1 MNIAKKWTKL
11 LCATAVLMTP
21 AFVVLTPS
29 DALAWRATE
38 ATLRST
44 RGAVRDVRDAV
55 RDVER
60 EVRSVEAEIQATGE
74 KIIQALRLATGES
87 SSYADKQIEAMRRFA
102 DAGQQ
107 NDSERLRQEFRAK
120 AEGGEFDPSPS
131 ICLLAGLFRG
141 EGASGPGS
149 IGTQATQRV
158 ALAAS
163 GGDPAVLAGG
173 TTLARAVMDRR
184 AASLGLMGV
193 EDPTVDPAAILMNPT
208 IQADGENAPAFDQLL
223 QNMIDPNPPRP
234 ILESEMATPE
244 GVVRA
249 KRRSIQETRNN
260 ANREVIAML
269 ANMRSPVQP
278 IDGEE
283 GGSFQS
289 YIDDISNYNR
299 PIPEDG
305 MISELQALDIRTLR
319 YYAPNPEVFQARAA
333 MSEKG
338 LLQELLDAVSI
349 NNRLLFIQL
358 ELDSRRAAV
367 ETQMLSIMN
376 ND

>member
-1 MNIAKKWTKL
+1 MKTMKKITKL
-11 LCATAVLMTP
+11 LMVTAVYMAPAYVAFTP
-21 AFVVLTPS
+21 GEAV
-29 DALAWRATE
+29 AWRATE

-60 EVRSVEAEIQATGE
+60 EIRSVEAEVQATGE

-87 SSYADKQIEAMRRFA
+87 SSYADKQIEAMRRFT

-120 AEGGEFDPSPS
+120 AEGGEFDPAPS

-141 EGASGPGS
+141 EGASGPGAV
-149 IGTQATQRV
+149 GTQATQRV

-163 GGDPAVLAGG
+163 GADPAVRAGG
-173 TTLARAVMDRR
+173 TTLARAIMDRR
-184 AASLGLMGV
+184 AESQGLMGV

-208 IQADGENAPAFDQLL
+208 IQADGENAQAFDQLL
-223 QNMIDPNPPRP
+223 QNMIDPIPPRP
-234 ILESEMATPE
+234 ILENEMATPE

-249 KRRSIQETRNN
+249 ARRTVQETRNN

-278 IDGEE
+278 IDGEG
-283 GGSFQS
+283 GGSFRS
-289 YIDDISNYNR
+289 YLDDIANYNR
-299 PIPEDG
+299 PVPEDG
-305 MISELQALDIRTLR
+305 VISELQALDIRTLR
-319 YYAPNPEVFQARAA
+319 YYAPKPEVFQARAA

-338 LLQELLDAVSI
+338 LLQELLDAVAI

-367 ETQMLSIMN
+367 DTQMLSIMN

>member
-1 MNIAKKWTKL
+1 MNTMKNWTKF
-11 LCATAVLMTP
+11 LCATAVFMTP
-21 AFVVLTPS
+21 AFVIFTPN

-60 EVRSVEAEIQATGE
+60 EVRSVEAEIEATGE

-87 SSYADKQIEAMRRFA
+87 SSYADKQIEAMRRFT

-141 EGASGPGS
+141 EGAVGPGAV
-149 IGTQATQRV
+149 GTLAAQRA

-163 GGDPAVLAGG
+163 GADPAVRAGG
-173 TTLARAVMDRR
+173 TALARAVMDRR
-184 AASLGLMGV
+184 IQARGLMGV
-193 EDPTVDPAAILMNPT
+193 DDPTVDPAAILMNPT
-208 IQADGENAPAFDQLL
+208 IQADGENQVAFDQLL
-223 QNMIDPNPPRP
+223 QNMTDPNPPRP
-234 ILESEMATPE
+234 ILENEMATPE
-244 GVVRA
+244 GIARA
-249 KRRSIQETRNN
+249 KQRTIQETRNN
-260 ANREVIAML
+260 ASREAIAML

-278 IDGEE
+278 INGEE

-289 YIDDISNYNR
+289 YIDDIANYNR
-299 PIPEDG
+299 PLPEDG
-305 MISELQALDIRTLR
+305 VISELQALDIRTLR
-319 YYAPNPEVFQARAA
+319 YYAPKPEVFQARAA

-338 LLQELLDAVSI
+338 LLQEVLDAISI
-349 NNRLLFIQL
+349 NNRLLYIQL